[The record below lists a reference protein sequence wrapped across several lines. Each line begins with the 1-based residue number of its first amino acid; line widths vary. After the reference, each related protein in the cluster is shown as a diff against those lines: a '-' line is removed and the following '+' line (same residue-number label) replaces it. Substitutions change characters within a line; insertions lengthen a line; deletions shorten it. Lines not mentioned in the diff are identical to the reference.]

1 MCSILW
7 SQWLHFPTHQATF
20 ALPGVG
26 STGFRGAEYWTHRW
40 GMEYTPDFN
49 LKTWWFNCSLA
60 AFLMHVKTHTHTHT
74 SKSTQGDWDCNEPV
88 STRKSRSSSL
98 YDVLAIFGHFCVNKN
113 SGFTEQKIGPGII
126 DIRWYKMIFRFFF
139 NQALVPS
146 VFGRCGVAAF
156 AGCELRDCRD
166 CFRREPA
173 GLLGDCACRSGGS
186 WVSWQIWQLKWLT
199 LSYFIYVIIALNKT
213 LAVEH
218 LIYLDLS
225 VFDVELA

>member
-1 MCSILW
+1 MIQLFPCSV
-7 SQWLHFPTHQATF
+7 FDACEDTHA
-20 ALPGVG
+20 
-26 STGFRGAEYWTHRW
+26 
-40 GMEYTPDFN
+40 
-49 LKTWWFNCSLA
+49 
-60 AFLMHVKTHTHTHT
+60 HTHT

-156 AGCELRDCRD
+156 AGCDEPVSWGIAGTA
-166 CFRREPA
+166 FRREPA
-173 GLLGDCACRSGGS
+173 GVLGDCACRSGGS
-186 WVSWQIWQLKWLT
+186 WVSRQI
-199 LSYFIYVIIALNKT
+199 
-213 LAVEH
+213 
-218 LIYLDLS
+218 
-225 VFDVELA
+225 

>member
-7 SQWLHFPTHQATF
+7 SQWLHFPAHQATF
-20 ALPGVG
+20 ALPGIG
-26 STGFRGAEYWTHRW
+26 STGFRGAEYWMHRW
-40 GMEYTPDFN
+40 GMEYITDFN

-156 AGCELRDCRD
+156 AGCDEPVSWGIAGIADVPRTSP
-166 CFRREPA
+166 FRWEPA
-173 GLLGDCACRSGGS
+173 GVLGDCACRSGGS
-186 WVSWQIWQLKWLT
+186 WAS
-199 LSYFIYVIIALNKT
+199 
-213 LAVEH
+213 
-218 LIYLDLS
+218 
-225 VFDVELA
+225 